1 MALLPCRMINNF
13 CSLQNGCVMGGFFDH
28 QRRGLLCDLV
38 AFLFDGLSETKH
50 SSQFSDNGHCSYIM
64 KLLMNFCLTD
74 EGGIMKNVRLENCFK
89 TTLKY

>member
-28 QRRGLLCDLV
+28 QRRGLLCDLF
-38 AFLFDGLSETKH
+38 AFLFDGLTETKH
-50 SSQFSDNGHCSYIM
+50 CLPDNGHCSYLM
-64 KLLMNFCLTD
+64 KLLMNFRIIVA
-74 EGGIMKNVRLENCFK
+74 GGIMKNVRLENCFK